1 MHLGVF
7 LPHQL
12 EVQGRGC
19 ILARSNAAA
28 MGRGTMSAMLLLVL
42 MPSLASGA
50 SLRVLEAQE
59 SKLRPVMKVV
69 NMLKDMEAELVGD
82 LEDDK
87 QVHEMLDCWCKTNEK
102 EKTAAIE
109 AGEATEA
116 DLEASLKEVAAK
128 MAEIKTKRDAAQDE
142 VDKDW
147 AALNEAKAMRM
158 KDNKAYQ
165 KETTYLQDTIMAA
178 DQAIVVLS
186 KHHPELAQVRE
197 VAHRLKHVDILSS
210 KRLTGSQMAALKN
223 FLEEPQAA
231 TASFLAIPGMKS
243 YTPQS
248 GQIFGILKQMKADF
262 KVDLE
267 EAEKKEAQG
276 VKEFELIKAA
286 KEKEIDIGKKLV
298 LQLDEEYAN
307 LREKNAQDFKS
318 LEDTQAQL
326 ELDTTF
332 LANLKAKCS
341 VSDEEFEKRVKDRLE
356 EIAAVQDTVVILNSD
371 TSFDAMEKTVNTP
384 SLLQTSG
391 SGSSVEQERAARQHR
406 VADVLSE
413 AASRLRSAT
422 LSLAATRAQLDAF
435 TKVKEMID
443 EMVAELTKQQKDEV
457 DHRDWCIK
465 EMNEN
470 KLDTAAAYDKKASLE
485 TKMADLKKAI
495 ETLAEEIKA
504 STKAIAETQES
515 MKRSSEI
522 REGENADFQQTISDQ
537 RFTQMILD
545 KALARMKEV
554 YAFLEQQ
561 PGAPHTQTSATHTDP
576 GNGPARFTKYE
587 KNVGGS
593 RIVDMIE
600 KIIGES
606 KSAEVDAIVAEEDAQ
621 AAYEITMKQS
631 NQMITAATKKIQDMT
646 GARAKAKEDKL
657 VAKGDFKETM
667 EELSELDKTMGGLV
681 NSCKY
686 ILDNFDARQAARA
699 AEMDAL
705 REAKAILAGM
715 K

>member
-1 MHLGVF
+1 
-7 LPHQL
+7 
-12 EVQGRGC
+12 
-19 ILARSNAAA
+19 
-28 MGRGTMSAMLLLVL
+28 MGRGTMSALLLLVL
-42 MPSLASGA
+42 MPSLVSCTRQ
-50 SLRVLEAQE
+50 RVSEAQG

-69 NMLKDMEAELVGD
+69 GMLKDMEAELTSD

-87 QVHEMLDCWCKTNEK
+87 KVHEMLDCWCKTNEK

-116 DLEASLKEVAAK
+116 ELEASLKEVAAK
-128 MAEIKTKRDAAQDE
+128 MAEIKTKRDATQDE

-147 AALNEAKAMRM
+147 AALNEAKALRM

-165 KETTYLQDTIMAA
+165 KESTYLQQTIQAA
-178 DQAIVVLS
+178 DQAVVVLS
-186 KHHPELAQVRE
+186 KHHPELAQVRQ
-197 VAHRLKHVDILSS
+197 VAYSLKHVNILSS

-223 FLEEPQAA
+223 FLEEPQDSSA
-231 TASFLAIPGMKS
+231 FLAIPGMKS
-243 YTPQS
+243 YAPQS
-248 GQIFGILKQMKADF
+248 GQIFGILKQMMADF

-267 EAEKKEAQG
+267 EAEKKEAQS
-276 VKEFELIKAA
+276 VKEFEVLKAA
-286 KEKEIDIGKKLV
+286 KEKEIDTGKKLV
-298 LQLDEEYAN
+298 LQLDEEYST
-307 LREKNAQDFKS
+307 LREKNAQDFKT

-326 ELDTTF
+326 ALDRTF
-332 LANLKAKCS
+332 LANLKEKCA

-356 EIAAVQDTVVILNSD
+356 EIAAVQDTIEMLNSD
-371 TSFDAMEKTVNTP
+371 TSFDAMTKTVNTP
-384 SLLQTSG
+384 SLLQI
-391 SGSSVEQERAARQHR
+391 SGSSVEQEQAARQHR
-406 VADVLSE
+406 VVDVLSE

-443 EMVAELTKQQKDEV
+443 EMVAELTKQQQDEV

-470 KLDTAAAYDKKASLE
+470 KRDTAAAYDKKASLE
-485 TKMADLKKAI
+485 TKIADLKKLI
-495 ETLAEEIKA
+495 ETLTEEIKA

-522 REGENADFQQTISDQ
+522 REGEDADFQQTVSDQ
-537 RFTQMILD
+537 RFTQIILD
-545 KALARMKEV
+545 KALTRMKEV
-554 YAFLEQQ
+554 YALLEQQ
-561 PGAPHTQTSATHTDP
+561 PGAPHIQTSATHTDP

-587 KNVGGS
+587 KNAGGS
-593 RIVDMIE
+593 RVVDMIE

-606 KSAEVDAIVAEEDAQ
+606 KTAEVDAIVAEEDAQ

-631 NQMITAATKKIQDMT
+631 NEMIIATTKKIQDMT
-646 GARAKAKEDKL
+646 GARAQAKEDL
-657 VAKGDFKETM
+657 VVAKGDFKETM

-681 NSCKY
+681 KSCKY
-686 ILDNFDARQAARA
+686 VLDNFDARQAARA

-705 REAKAILAGM
+705 REAKAILSGM

>member
-1 MHLGVF
+1 
-7 LPHQL
+7 
-12 EVQGRGC
+12 
-19 ILARSNAAA
+19 
-28 MGRGTMSAMLLLVL
+28 MGRGTMSALLMLVL
-42 MPSLASGA
+42 MPSLVSGTRQRF
-50 SLRVLEAQE
+50 SEAQG
-59 SKLRPVMKVV
+59 SNLRPVMKVV
-69 NMLKDMEAELVGD
+69 GMLKDMEAELTSD

-87 QVHEMLDCWCKTNEK
+87 KVHEMLDCWCKNGKK

-116 DLEASLKEVAAK
+116 ELEASLKEVAAK
-128 MAEIKTKRDAAQDE
+128 MAEIKTKRDATQDE

-165 KETTYLQDTIMAA
+165 TESTYLQQTIQAA

-186 KHHPELAQVRE
+186 KHHPELAQVRQ
-197 VAHRLKHVDILSS
+197 VAYSLKHVNILAA

-223 FLEEPQAA
+223 FLEEPQDSSA
-231 TASFLAIPGMKS
+231 FLAIPGMKS
-243 YTPQS
+243 YAPQS
-248 GQIFGILKQMKADF
+248 GQIFGILKQMVADF

-267 EAEKKEAQG
+267 EAEKKEAQS
-276 VKEFELIKAA
+276 VKEFEVLKAA
-286 KEKEIDIGKKLV
+286 KEKEIETGKKLV
-298 LQLDEEYAN
+298 LQLDEEYST
-307 LREKNAQDFKS
+307 LREKNAEDFKT

-326 ELDTTF
+326 ALDRTF
-332 LANLKAKCS
+332 LANLEEKCA

-356 EIAAVQDTVVILNSD
+356 EIAGVQDTIEILNSD
-371 TSFDAMEKTVNTP
+371 TSFDAFEKTVN
-384 SLLQTSG
+384 SFLQV
-391 SGSSVEQERAARQHR
+391 SGSSVEQEQAARQR
-406 VADVLSE
+406 RAVDILSE

-435 TKVKEMID
+435 TKVKAMID
-443 EMVAELTKQQKDEV
+443 EMVAELTKQQQDEV

-470 KLDTAAAYDKKASLE
+470 KRDTAAAYDKKASLE
-485 TKMADLKKAI
+485 TKMADLKKLI
-495 ETLAEEIKA
+495 ETLTEEIKA

-515 MKRSSEI
+515 MKTSSEI
-522 REGENADFQQTISDQ
+522 REGEDADFQQTVSDQ

-554 YAFLEQQ
+554 YALLQQQ
-561 PGAPHTQTSATHTDP
+561 PGAPHIQTSATHTDP

-587 KNVGGS
+587 KNAGGA
-593 RIVDMIE
+593 RVVEMIE
-600 KIIGES
+600 KIIQES
-606 KSAEVDAIVAEEDAQ
+606 KTAEVDAIVAEEDAQ

-631 NQMITAATKKIQDMT
+631 NEMIIATTKKIEDMT
-646 GARAKAKEDKL
+646 GARAQAKEDL
-657 VAKGDFKETM
+657 VVAKGDFKETM

-681 NSCKY
+681 KSCKY

-705 REAKAILAGM
+705 REAKAILSGM